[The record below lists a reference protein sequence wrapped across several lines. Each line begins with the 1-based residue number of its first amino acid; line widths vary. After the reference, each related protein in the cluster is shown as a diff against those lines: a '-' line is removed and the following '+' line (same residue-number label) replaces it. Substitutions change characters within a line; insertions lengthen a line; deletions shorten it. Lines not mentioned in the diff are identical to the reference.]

1 MIKSIQNDGEFEG
14 GKAMMHTRRYALMR
28 ALLWPVR
35 TSLKHGITK
44 HKSINS
50 HGHSHGKIL
59 TICKI
64 IINFV
69 YPTVQATVSRHIAPT
84 LPSREG
90 TLSPLPSK
98 TWYGACSKIFLNL
111 SRRAS
116 AAKFGKIGKQND

>member
-14 GKAMMHTRRYALMR
+14 GKAMMHTRRCALTR
-28 ALLWPVR
+28 VLLWPVR
-35 TSLKHGITK
+35 TPLKHGITK

-50 HGHSHGKIL
+50 HGHSHDKTL
-59 TICKI
+59 TTCKI

-90 TLSPLPSK
+90 TLSPLPYN